1 MFLGSFLPHHLF
13 KKTFF
18 VPTNLED
25 IYSFT
30 VVFRAMSIEKKTFQH
45 IYIEK
50 KTLYSYLLKN
60 KYNKTVQKQIE
71 IQHLLLRLL

>member
-50 KTLYSYLLKN
+50 KNSLQLFA
-60 KYNKTVQKQIE
+60 
-71 IQHLLLRLL
+71 